1 MNRASPTALV
11 RTLIPSF
18 VAVAAVLL
26 LVVGTLAVAPKPAG
40 ATSSDPPV
48 VRVVG
53 GLSGDVGDGGPAI
66 TAPLN
71 NPSAVAYDAAGNLY
85 IADRDYDRVRR
96 VTPQGIITTV
106 AGTGLR
112 GYSGDGGPATEAELY
127 QPYDVEAGPD
137 GSIYIA
143 DYGNHRVRRVG
154 PDGIITTVAGNG
166 STVANGDGIPATDM
180 TVSGPI
186 GLALDSAGLLHISDY
201 TLHRVIAVDAS
212 GIAHYEVG
220 TGTGSYSGD
229 GGAATAATIRNPRG
243 LDYQADGSLL
253 IADYSN
259 NRIRRVAP
267 DGTISTILGNG
278 SASHS
283 GDGGLAT
290 SASVPGPTAVAVA
303 STGEIYVASYT
314 SHRIRV
320 IDPGTGIVNTFT
332 GNGTTGV
339 AANGTAIS
347 GAAVR
352 NPMGVALDPA
362 GDLVIAAPV
371 NALVRSTAGG
381 VIRTI
386 AGGPAPATRT
396 FNGDGPGLDTI
407 LSVPR
412 GMSVAAD
419 GDIVFAEAGSQRIR
433 RVQPD
438 GRVVTLAGN
447 GGTTFNGDGLPGIAT
462 GIYSPYDVDHGP
474 NGTIYFTEVSGNRVR
489 RIESDGT
496 VSLLAGDGIAGFS
509 GDGGPALSA
518 RLSGPRGI
526 AVADDGTV
534 YVADYTNQRIRRIA
548 PDGTISTYAGTGT
561 AGFSGDGG
569 PAVAAELNN
578 PNDVAL
584 GPDGSLY
591 VADLSNNRVRR
602 IAPDGTIS
610 TFGGTGLTAWNAADL
625 SAVAT
630 NLPGPRS
637 VSLDRNGDLYV
648 AVGVRIVRIDSA
660 GVAHEFAG
668 TGGSAV
674 TEDKTAL
681 TTDLGGLE
689 QIAAVDG
696 LLLVS
701 DSQRQ
706 RIRVIGEPPTAVR
719 ALAAQTG
726 PEGTTA
732 QVTWAAPDWT
742 GGLAVGG
749 YDVVVDDPTVGVATS
764 GTSASL
770 TGLAPN
776 RSYVVSVTARTI
788 AGTGPAAGVSFETP
802 SPPVEPGGGSTPTP
816 SVTVDGYRVVTNRGR
831 VIGYGDAPGSP
842 PTAAGA
848 DVVAA
853 VRSGDSGLLLLHS
866 DGQVTATGDAVW
878 RGDMAG
884 TSLDAPMVA
893 MTATPDGAGYWLLGG
908 DGGVFAFGSAG
919 FFGSTGGMQLAAPV
933 VDLAASPDG
942 DGYWLVAEDGGVFAF
957 GDAPFRGSAA
967 VLALDA
973 PIRSM
978 AAAGDGYWL
987 ISEDGGVFTYGL
999 PFWGSVRSRFPTVPV
1014 AYVPRGVRI
1023 RGLSDGGG
1031 YLILT
1036 VDGVVRP
1043 YGRATALPDP
1053 DVDLDPGEFVV
1064 DLVL

>member
-1 MNRASPTALV
+1 MV
-11 RTLIPSF
+11 G
-18 VAVAAVLL
+18 VAVLVLA
-26 LVVGTLAVAPKPAG
+26 VGTMVAVPKPVA
-40 ATSSDPPV
+40 ATSADPPV

-53 GLSGDVGDGGPAI
+53 GLSGDVGDGGAAVA
-66 TAPLN
+66 APLN
-71 NPSAVAYDAAGNLY
+71 NPSAVAYDSAGNLY
-85 IADRDYDRVRR
+85 IADREYDRVRR
-96 VTPQGIITTV
+96 VTPAGVITTV

-127 QPYDVEAGPD
+127 QPYDVEVGAD

-143 DYGNHRVRRVG
+143 DYGNHRVRRVD
-154 PDGIITTVAGNG
+154 PSGIISTVAGNG

-180 TVSGPI
+180 TISGPI

-201 TLHRVIAVDAS
+201 TLHRVIEVDAS

-229 GGAATAATIRNPRG
+229 GGQATAATIRNPRG
-243 LDYQADGSLL
+243 LDFQADGSLL

-259 NRIRRVAP
+259 HRVRRVAP
-267 DGTISTILGNG
+267 DGTISTILGTG

-283 GDGGLAT
+283 GDGGAAT
-290 SASVPGPTAVAVA
+290 AAAVPGPTAVAVA
-303 STGEIYVASYT
+303 STGEIYVASYS

-320 IDPGTGIVNTFT
+320 IDPGTGIVTTFT

-339 AANGTAIS
+339 ATNGTPIA

-352 NPMGVALDPA
+352 NPMGVALDPS
-362 GDLVIAAPV
+362 GDLAIAAPI
-371 NALVRSTAGG
+371 NHLVRSTAGG

-386 AGGPAPATRT
+386 AGGPAPGSRL
-396 FNGDGPGLDTI
+396 FNGDGPGLSTI

-412 GMSVAAD
+412 GMSISD
-419 GDIVFAEAGSQRIR
+419 EGDIVFAEAGSHRIR
-433 RVQPD
+433 RILPD
-438 GRVVTLAGN
+438 GRVVTLVGT
-447 GGTTFNGDGLPGIAT
+447 GSTTFNGSGLPGIAT
-462 GIYSPYDVDHGP
+462 GVYSPYDVTHGP

-489 RIESDGT
+489 RLEADGT
-496 VSLLAGDGIAGFS
+496 VTLLAGDGVAGFS
-509 GDGGPALSA
+509 GDGGPALQA

-548 PDGTISTYAGTGT
+548 PDGTISTFAGTGT

-584 GPDGSLY
+584 GPDGSLF

-610 TFGGTGLTAWNAADL
+610 TFAGTGLTTWNAGGL

-630 NLPGPRS
+630 NLPSPRS
-637 VSLDRNGDLYV
+637 IGFDRSGQLYV
-648 AVGVRIVRIDSA
+648 AAGNRIVRIDTG

-674 TEDKTAL
+674 TPDETAL
-681 TTDLGGLE
+681 TTDLGNLE
-689 QIAAVDG
+689 QIAVADDLV
-696 LLLVS
+696 LVS

-706 RIRVIGEPPTAVR
+706 RIRLIGEPPTVIT
-719 ALAAQTG
+719 ALTAEPGTD
-726 PEGTTA
+726 GTTA
-732 QVTWAAPDWT
+732 QISWSDPDWT

-749 YDVVVDDPTVGVATS
+749 YDVTVSDPTVGVALS
-764 GTSASL
+764 GSSASL
-770 TGLAPN
+770 TGLTPD
-776 RSYVVSVTARTI
+776 RSYVVSVAARTI
-788 AGTGPAAGVSFETP
+788 AGSGPLASITFRTP
-802 SPPVEPGGGSTPTP
+802 SPPVEPGGGSPP
-816 SVTVDGYRVVTNRGR
+816 APGVTVDDYRVVTNRGR
-831 VIGYGDAPGSP
+831 VIGFGEAPSSP
-842 PTAAGA
+842 PTAASG

-853 VRSGDSGLLLLHS
+853 ARSGESGLLLLHS
-866 DGQVTATGDAVW
+866 DGKVTAIGDASW

-884 TSLDAPMVA
+884 VDLDAPMVA
-893 MTATPDGAGYWLLGG
+893 MAVTPDGNGYWLLGR

-919 FFGSTGGMQLAAPV
+919 FFGSTGGMELAAPV
-933 VDLAASPDG
+933 VDMAASPDG
-942 DGYWLVAEDGGVFAF
+942 RGYWLVAEDGGVFAF

-967 VLALDA
+967 VLRLDA

-978 AAAGDGYWL
+978 AATGDGYWL

-1014 AYVPRGVRI
+1014 DFVPRGVRI
-1023 RGLSDGGG
+1023 RGLEDGGG

-1043 YGRATALPDP
+1043 YGRAIALPDP
-1053 DVDLDPGEFVV
+1053 GVGPDPGEFVV